1 MSKKII
7 RAIFIPL
14 LCMGMLLAI
23 HTTAFAQAEE
33 PKEESTVATVEQ
45 VSSDVN
51 SKTEADDE
59 GGILTPQ
66 GNLSLQDDITEEEN
80 QSIQFIT
87 VTTKQNH
94 TFYMVIEHKKNGQ
107 NVHFLNQ
114 VDEADLMNLMTE
126 EEKKAYEES
135 IKKTEPIT
143 PEETANTE
151 PVEEEPKE
159 KEVKKEAEKNGVN
172 PVLLLLVFVGIG
184 GLVAGGYYVL
194 KIKGKKNQ
202 PALDEELE
210 FFDDEEYL
218 NEDEEAKPEEE
229 TDREEDTDR
238 EEEITEDEEKEV

>member
-1 MSKKII
+1 MSKKFI

-14 LCMGMLLAI
+14 LCMGMLLASQ
-23 HTTAFAQAEE
+23 TTAFAQAEE
-33 PKEESTVATVEQ
+33 PKEESTAATVEQ

-51 SKTEADDE
+51 SKTENDKE

-94 TFYMVIEHKKNGQ
+94 TFYLVIEHKKNGQ

-135 IKKTEPIT
+135 IKKAELNTQ
-143 PEETANTE
+143 EEMPNTE
-151 PVEEEPKE
+151 PKEETPKE
-159 KEVKKEAEKNGVN
+159 KEVKKETSKNSVN
-172 PVLLLLVFVGIG
+172 PMILLFVFVGIG
-184 GLVAGGYYVL
+184 GLIAGAYYVV

-202 PALDEELE
+202 PSIDEELE

-218 NEDEEAKPEEE
+218 NEDEEDMPEEAYGSE
-229 TDREEDTDR
+229 NEEEDN
-238 EEEITEDEEKEV
+238 EEKED